1 MRINFDFTDLEAF
14 LAVLE
19 TGSFHLAS
27 AHLGLS
33 QSSVTRR
40 IRKLEV
46 ALDTPLFNRTTRD
59 VRPTLAAKRLKVRA
73 EHILGETRETA
84 RALRD
89 ESSAYAH
96 QLSQSL
102 TIATV
107 PTVIAGLLAPALKC
121 LQQEF
126 PSARYRVLDIGAN
139 EVAEAVAEG
148 EADIGI
154 CPVPAFE
161 PTTTFEF
168 IFDDPLVIA
177 LLPEHRLASRP
188 NVSWADVSEEN
199 LILPRRG
206 TGNRML
212 IDDALARTGVPLVW
226 TIEVGRTTTALDC
239 VCAGLG
245 IAPLPK
251 SAIIAQERAPFLV
264 KPVAAPAIARPI
276 GLLKRKGYRDG
287 VLSRRFSEAI
297 RASAAPDF
305 ALDAD
310 A

>member
-1 MRINFDFTDLEAF
+1 MRINFDFTDLETF

-27 AHLGLS
+27 AQLGLS

-40 IRKLEV
+40 IQKLEI

-59 VRPTLAAKRLKVRA
+59 VKPTLAAKRLKVRA
-73 EHILGETRETA
+73 EIILGETKETA

-96 QLSQSL
+96 QLSHSL

-107 PTVIAGLLAPALKC
+107 PTVISGLLAPTLKC
-121 LQQEF
+121 LQREF
-126 PSARYRVLDIGAN
+126 PQARYRVLDFAAN

-161 PTTTFEF
+161 PITNFEF
-168 IFDDPLVIA
+168 IFEDPLVIA
-177 LLPEHRLASRP
+177 LLPEHRLAPKTSL
-188 NVSWADVSEEN
+188 SWADLSEEN

-206 TGNRML
+206 TG
-212 IDDALARTGVPLVW
+212 
-226 TIEVGRTTTALDC
+226 
-239 VCAGLG
+239 
-245 IAPLPK
+245 
-251 SAIIAQERAPFLV
+251 
-264 KPVAAPAIARPI
+264 
-276 GLLKRKGYRDG
+276 
-287 VLSRRFSEAI
+287 
-297 RASAAPDF
+297 
-305 ALDAD
+305 
-310 A
+310 